1 MERARKSG
9 LQELQPLGTAADALA
24 TLERITDHLRRE
36 LHLLLRA
43 HGMTTTQY
51 NVLRILRS
59 VAPGGLTCS
68 ELGTRLAGAD
78 PDITRLLD
86 RLAKHGLVRRHRNA
100 LDRRA
105 VLTEITDEGM
115 RMLDSVAPLL
125 DARIGSLFDHMA
137 PDRLQLLI
145 ELLKEATP
153 AVKRNGEH
161 TSADAGIEG
170 WLKQQQM
177 Q

>member
-1 MERARKSG
+1 MERTRKSG
-9 LQELQPLGTAADALA
+9 LQELQPSCTAADALA

-51 NVLRILRS
+51 SVLRILRC
-59 VAPGGLTCS
+59 VAPEGLTCS
-68 ELGTRLAGAD
+68 ELGSRLAGAD

-86 RLAKHGLVRRHRNA
+86 RLAKHGLVNRHRDA
-100 LDRRA
+100 QDRRA

-125 DARIGSLFDHMA
+125 DARIGTLFAHME
-137 PDRLQLLI
+137 PERLQLLI

-153 AVKRNGEH
+153 APKRNGERA
-161 TSADAGIEG
+161 SQPVPAAKAG
-170 WLKQQQM
+170 
-177 Q
+177 